1 MLGDFNA
8 KIAKEPTLKRTIGK
22 ESLHDTS
29 NDNGERLI
37 NLALASNMIISSTCF
52 PRKNI
57 HKETWVSP
65 NGMVKNQID
74 HVLRLTQE
82 EEDT

>member
-8 KIAKEPTLKRTIGK
+8 KIGKEPTLKRTIGK
-22 ESLHDTS
+22 GSLHDTS

-37 NLALASNMIISSTCF
+37 NLALALNMIISSTCF

-74 HVLRLTQE
+74 QVLIDARR
-82 EEDT
+82 EDT